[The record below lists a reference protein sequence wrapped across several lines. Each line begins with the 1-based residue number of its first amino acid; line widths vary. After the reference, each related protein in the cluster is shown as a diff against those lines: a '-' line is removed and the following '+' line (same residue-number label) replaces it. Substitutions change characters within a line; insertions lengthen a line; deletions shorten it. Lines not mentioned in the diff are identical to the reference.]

1 MSRPKNK
8 IPSERV
14 RLDGYVGMPIT
25 DPRVQKFWDWY
36 VENRNARRAFP
47 MAMELLMAAL
57 NGELGSGVQWA
68 VESGDEEELRKQ
80 MDAAKDIMAA
90 FVVE

>member
-1 MSRPKNK
+1 MSRQKNAV
-8 IPSERV
+8 PSERV

-36 VENRNARRAFP
+36 VENRSARKAFP

-68 VESGDEEELRKQ
+68 VESGNEEELRQ
-80 MDAAKDIMAA
+80 QLEAAQDIAAA

>member
-1 MSRPKNK
+1 MARKKNAV
-8 IPSERV
+8 PSERV

-25 DPRVQKFWDWY
+25 DARVQKFWDWY
-36 VENRNARRAFP
+36 TANRTARKAFP
-47 MAMELLMAAL
+47 MAMQLLMAAL

-68 VESGDEEELRKQ
+68 VESGNEEELRQQ
-80 MDAAKDIMAA
+80 MEAARDVFAN

>member
-1 MSRPKNK
+1 
-8 IPSERV
+8 
-14 RLDGYVGMPIT
+14 MPIL

-36 VENRNARRAFP
+36 TANRAARKAFP
-47 MAMELLMAAL
+47 MAFELLMAAL

-80 MDAAKDIMAA
+80 MEAARDIMAA